1 MSKGL
6 RAIWQDTRDG
16 VSVWGGGVLLFVIA
30 LVAALQFVGPPPP
43 DRIVIATG
51 AEGGAYR
58 YYGELLAA
66 RLAREDIEVELRET
80 AGSVENLEL
89 LQSDDSV
96 DLGFVQGGL
105 AASHPTENLVTL
117 GSLYLEPL
125 WMFADAEFPV
135 DSASDLDG
143 KRIAVGA
150 AGSGTRA
157 VATQLLVLNGV
168 GPDNAIFLSTVPGE
182 LAAGFSSGEID
193 VAFLVGAPD
202 SEHVARL
209 LQTPGVDLVNMERA
223 DALVRYSPYFSKV
236 TLPEGVLDLRKNLPA
251 TDTSMVAVTAMLVAR
266 QDLHPAITD
275 LLLIA
280 SGEVFGGHTLLSD
293 AGQFPT
299 ERYTDL
305 PLSKEATRFY
315 KFGPP
320 FLMRYLP
327 FWAATLVDRLW
338 VVLLPFIGLA
348 IPLGKLLPPAHRW
361 RIRRRLL
368 RRYALLDTI
377 DPFGNPVVGSEDL
390 KQRLSK
396 LEQLDAE
403 SAAEIVPRSYMDDVY
418 KLRRDI
424 DLVRRRL
431 TENQQS
437 GEANNDTN

>member
-6 RAIWQDTRDG
+6 RAIWRDTRDA

-43 DRIVIATG
+43 DRIAIATG

-58 YYGELLAA
+58 HYGELLAA
-66 RLAREDIEVELRET
+66 RLAREGIEVELRET
-80 AGSVENLEL
+80 AGSVENLAL
-89 LQSDDSV
+89 LESDDSV

-105 AASHPTENLVTL
+105 AASHPIENIVSL

-125 WMFADAEFPV
+125 WMFAGTDIRV
-135 DSASDLDG
+135 DSGSHLDG

-150 AGSGTRA
+150 VGSGTRA
-157 VATQLLVLNGV
+157 VATQLLELG
-168 GPDNAIFLSTVPGE
+168 GIGKDNAVLLDTEPGD

-209 LQTPGVDLVNMERA
+209 VQMQGVDLVNMERA
-223 DALVRYSPYFSKV
+223 DALVRYSPYFSKI
-236 TLPEGVLDLRKNLPA
+236 TLPEGVLDLRKNLPS
-251 TDTSMVAVTAMLVAR
+251 TDTSTVAVTAMLAAS

-280 SGEVFGGHTLLSD
+280 SAEVFGGHSLLAD

-305 PLSKEATRFY
+305 PLSKEAKRFY
-315 KFGPP
+315 KYGPP

-348 IPLGKLLPPAHRW
+348 IPLGKVLPPAHRW

-377 DPFGNPVVGSEDL
+377 DPFGNPVVDSDDL

-396 LEQLDAE
+396 LEKLDAE

-431 TENQQS
+431 MENQQS

>member
-6 RAIWQDTRDG
+6 RAIWQDTHDG
-16 VSVWGGGVLLFVIA
+16 VSVWGGGVLLFIIA

-66 RLAREDIEVELRET
+66 RLARENIEVELRET
-80 AGSVENLEL
+80 AGSVENLAL
-89 LQSDDSV
+89 LENDNSV

-105 AASHPTENLVTL
+105 AATHPTENIVTL

-125 WMFADAEFPV
+125 WMFAGTDFGVE
-135 DSASDLDG
+135 SASDLDG

-150 AGSGTRA
+150 MGSGTRA
-157 VATQLLVLNGV
+157 VAKQLLDLNGV
-168 GPDNAIFLSTVPGE
+168 GPENAIFLDTVPGD
-182 LAAGFSSGEID
+182 LAAGFSSGDID
-193 VAFLVGAPD
+193 VAFLVGAPG

-209 LQTPGVDLVNMERA
+209 VQS
-223 DALVRYSPYFSKV
+223 YSPYFSKV
-236 TLPEGVLDLRKNLPA
+236 TLPEGVLDLRMNLPA
-251 TDTSMVAVTAMLVAR
+251 TDTSTVAVTAMLAAR

-280 SGEVFGGHTLLSD
+280 SGEVFGGHSLLAD

-305 PLSKEATRFY
+305 PLSKEAKRFY
-315 KFGPP
+315 KYGPP

-377 DPFGNPVVGSEDL
+377 DPFGNPVADSGDL
-390 KQRLSK
+390 ERRLSRLK
-396 LEQLDAE
+396 ELDAE

-437 GEANNDTN
+437 GEANQ